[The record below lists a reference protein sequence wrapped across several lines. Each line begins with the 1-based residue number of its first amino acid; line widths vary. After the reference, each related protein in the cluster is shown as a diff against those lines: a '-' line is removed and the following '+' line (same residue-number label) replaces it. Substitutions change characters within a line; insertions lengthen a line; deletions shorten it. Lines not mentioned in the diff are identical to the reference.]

1 MFSTILDLSP
11 LDASNTFLVAK
22 SKSASRHC
30 QLCAGSKSISSWEF
44 WFTASTSLYK
54 AYLSSS
60 HLDHSSGLRFGYR
73 FIRWQLTL
81 NELRK
86 KYGLYDPYQEQSQTG
101 FFPLLSISAHCFI
114 FWTIREDD
122 VYFSAWLDPLQI
134 FIFFLTYLSLF
145 IHLSMDTWGFFHV
158 LTIVKLRDQ
167 DLVE

>member
-54 AYLSSS
+54 ACLSSS

-134 FIFFLTYLSLF
+134 FICPCSVARPQRYRKVMGVEVVVTLEGL
-145 IHLSMDTWGFFHV
+145 V
-158 LTIVKLRDQ
+158 LGGKV
-167 DLVE
+167 